1 MNPDDRITTES
12 LIREIQEIAGT
23 LCPHCDQPVT
33 LADALRSRAFG
44 SKRRPKCFAG
54 LADFLGESPEKL
66 NSQLQDYF
74 EQRDCFQGAWDWIAT
89 QGKSS
94 DQE

>member
-1 MNPDDRITTES
+1 
-12 LIREIQEIAGT
+12 
-23 LCPHCDQPVT
+23 
-33 LADALRSRAFG
+33 
-44 SKRRPKCFAG
+44 
-54 LADFLGESPEKL
+54 LGESPENL
-66 NSQLQDYF
+66 DSQLQDYF